1 MRTLKDLSM
10 ALRSVGILY
19 LFYLHLM
26 NSINVPLSVIV
37 LISLGSISSALWCN
51 DAGKNKNMIG
61 KKFFNYAIGLVGIT
75 LIVKQYM

>member
-61 KKFFNYAIGLVGIT
+61 KKFFNYC
-75 LIVKQYM
+75 